1 MDQIDI
7 AIPVSAAHT
16 LQTPRPMP
24 PFKRP
29 VSLKASSTTA
39 YNKALRH
46 FREVFGGKLPC
57 DRTTVERYITA
68 QRNKV
73 APATIYLRLQALR
86 HEHLRLDYP
95 SPTDDPSLRAVMRQL
110 QQGFVPGKSG
120 AAPKRKEPRKAR
132 PLTRS
137 MLTKALDA
145 MGTNGLDRRDRC
157 LLLLGFGAALS
168 RAALAAL
175 DVADLRFTND
185 VMIVSLREGGDEAA
199 RTTPRTVTVTVPI
212 TGHELCAATATKA
225 WISHAALDLEGGPL
239 LRRFDRGG
247 DPTANRLEA
256 PWISVVVKNRLKAV
270 GIDPTA
276 YSALSLRRGRMAE
289 IAKGVL

>member
-1 MDQIDI
+1 MDI
-7 AIPVSAAHT
+7 AIAVSAAH
-16 LQTPRPMP
+16 LQTLRPRPTA
-24 PFKRP
+24 KRL
-29 VSLKASSTTA
+29 VSLKASSTIA
-39 YNKALRH
+39 YTKALRH

-57 DRTTVERYITA
+57 DRATIERYITA

-73 APATIYLRLQALR
+73 APATIYLRVQALR
-86 HEHLRLDYP
+86 HEHVRLGHP
-95 SPTDDPSLRAVMRQL
+95 SPTDDPALRVVMRQL

-120 AAPKRKEPRKAR
+120 ATPKRKEPRKAR
-132 PLTRS
+132 PITRA
-137 MLTKALDA
+137 MLARALDA
-145 MGTNGLDRRDRC
+145 MGTDGLDRRDRC

-185 VMIVSLREGGDEAA
+185 VMVVSLREGDDEEGQAKS
-199 RTTPRTVTVTVPI
+199 RTVTVPI
-212 TGHELCAATATKA
+212 TGHELCAATATKN

-270 GIDPTA
+270 GIDPTP
-276 YSALSLRRGRMAE
+276 YSALSLRRGRLAE

>member
-1 MDQIDI
+1 MDI
-7 AIPVSAAHT
+7 AIPVSAAH
-16 LQTPRPMP
+16 LQTLRPKP
-24 PFKRP
+24 TANRP
-29 VSLKASSTTA
+29 VSLKASSTIA
-39 YNKALRH
+39 YTKALRH

-57 DRTTVERYITA
+57 DRTTIERYINA

-73 APATIYLRLQALR
+73 APATIYLRVQALR
-86 HEHLRLDYP
+86 HEHVRLGHP
-95 SPTDDPSLRAVMRQL
+95 SPTDDLALRVVMRQL
-110 QQGFVPGKSG
+110 QQGFVPGKAG
-120 AAPKRKEPRKAR
+120 ATPKRKEPRKAR
-132 PLTRS
+132 PMTRAMLTR
-137 MLTKALDA
+137 ALDA

-185 VMIVSLREGGDEAA
+185 VMVVTLREGDGEAVHTTA
-199 RTTPRTVTVTVPI
+199 RTVTVPI
-212 TGHELCAATATKA
+212 TGHELCAATATKD

-270 GIDPTA
+270 GIDPTP
-276 YSALSLRRGRMAE
+276 YSALSLRRGRLAE